1 MRGPLPLIVARRL
14 AALAATV
21 VLAPTLAYVVF
32 GALAGKLGESVP
44 AAAQDYV
51 ITTFWHFDFGY
62 SGRFNGPMSDV
73 LAWTLPVDVT
83 LVVGGL
89 LLGMALGL
97 AAGLVAV
104 AREGTVVSRALQGLG
119 VFLICCPPYWLPFML
134 LILFAPGIAALVEIP
149 FLSTP
154 NLWRDEPHGLFG
166 WLQLLWLPMLM
177 VALPV
182 AAQVLRMAVLTVR
195 DVGDED
201 FIRTARAKGL
211 SEGQVLRRHVVPL
224 ILAPVI
230 TLTASNVA
238 LVVTNVT
245 LVEAAW
251 NLPGLYRELRDVASL
266 QDTDTVQMLII
277 ETTVF
282 IVVANMVADAVLARL
297 NPSVR

>member
-1 MRGPLPLIVARRL
+1 MSGPLPLIVVRRL

-21 VLAPTLAYVVF
+21 VFAPTLAYVVF
-32 GALAGKLGESVP
+32 GGLSGKLGESLP
-44 AAAQDYV
+44 AAAGDYV
-51 ITTFWHFDFGY
+51 VKTFWHFDFGF

-83 LVVGGL
+83 LVFGGL
-89 LLGMALGL
+89 LLGLVLGL
-97 AAGLVAV
+97 AGGIVAV
-104 AREGTVVSRALQGLG
+104 SRPGTVVSRALQALG

-134 LILFAPGIAALVEIP
+134 LIFFAPGIAAIVEIP

-154 NLWRDEPHGLFG
+154 NLYRDETHGLIG
-166 WLQLLWLPMLM
+166 WLHLLWLPMLL

-245 LVEAAW
+245 LIEAAW

-297 NPSVR
+297 DPTVR